1 MDCKKIQ
8 QVIYR
13 FIYGESNTFEL
24 RKIKAH
30 LERCQGCEK
39 ERLIIED
46 ILVQLRFDATECN
59 EPCPDGMKER
69 LLDRIKRDATGS
81 ATEPAGQ
88 P

>member
-1 MDCKKIQ
+1 MDCKKFQ

-13 FIYGESNTFEL
+13 FIYGESNTIEL

-46 ILVQLRFDATECN
+46 ILVQLKTDASDCQ

-69 LLDRIKRDATGS
+69 LLSRIKADAKEAS
-81 ATEPAGQ
+81 
-88 P
+88 